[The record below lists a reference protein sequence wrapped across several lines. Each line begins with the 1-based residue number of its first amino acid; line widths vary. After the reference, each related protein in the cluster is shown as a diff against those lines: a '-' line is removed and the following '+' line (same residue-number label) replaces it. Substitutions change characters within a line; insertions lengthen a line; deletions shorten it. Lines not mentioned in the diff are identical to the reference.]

1 MRRTALLV
9 ASLLALLPAQATLAQ
24 AQEDVRPEFT
34 ERMEIGISTDEIAI
48 SSDFR
53 GADLTIFGAIDG
65 YDPSILAQGK
75 YDIVVALEGPKDDS
89 TVRKKE
95 RVFGIWVNRRS
106 MTFELVPESY
116 SLSSTR
122 DVETIAPP
130 PVLNGIG
137 VGIQHIR
144 LSPTGFVGDGSN
156 LSEFRESFRRL
167 KESGGF
173 YQRDPGGVQFISASL
188 FRATVRLPAN
198 VPNGT
203 HVVRAHLFRDGVF
216 ISEKALPLR
225 VMKTGIE
232 QMISNAAYGNPISYG
247 VFSVFLAVLTGWL
260 ASVMFRKE

>member
-1 MRRTALLV
+1 MRSLATLLLA
-9 ASLLALLPAQATLAQ
+9 ASLLVPGAAWALEKAGA
-24 AQEDVRPEFT
+24 EHPEKL
-34 ERMEIGISTDEIAI
+34 EIGVSTDEIAI

-53 GADLTIFGAIDG
+53 GVDLTIFGAIEG
-65 YDPSILAQGK
+65 YDPNLLAQGK
-75 YDIVVALEGPKDDS
+75 YDIVVALEGPKDDA

-95 RVFGIWVNRRS
+95 RIFGIWVNRYS

-122 DVETIAPP
+122 DVETIAPAGE
-130 PVLNGIG
+130 LNSVG

-144 LSPTGFVGDGSN
+144 LSPTGYFGDGSN
-156 LSEFRESFRRL
+156 LTEFRDAFRRL
-167 KESGGF
+167 KENGGF

-188 FRATVRLPAN
+188 FKATVRLPAS

-225 VMKTGIE
+225 VMKTGLE
-232 QMISNAAYGNPISYG
+232 QMISNAAYDDSMAYG
-247 VFSVFLAVLTGWL
+247 FFSVFLAVLTGWI
-260 ASVMFRKE
+260 ASVVFRKE

>member
-1 MRRTALLV
+1 MRALAALLVV
-9 ASLLALLPAQATLAQ
+9 ASLLVPAVAG
-24 AQEDVRPEFT
+24 AQEAAAPSQHPEKL
-34 ERMEIGISTDEIAI
+34 EIGISTDEIAI

-53 GADLTIFGAIDG
+53 GADLTIFGAIEG
-65 YDPSILAQGK
+65 YDADLLAKGK
-75 YDIVVALEGPKDDS
+75 YDVVVALEGPKDDA

-95 RVFGIWVNRRS
+95 RIFGIWVNRRS

-122 DVETIAPP
+122 DVETIAPTTD
-130 PVLNGIG
+130 LNSIG

-144 LSPTGFVGDGSN
+144 LTPTGYFGDGSN
-156 LSEFRESFRRL
+156 LTEFRDAFRRL
-167 KESGGF
+167 KDSGGF

-188 FRATVRLPAN
+188 FKATLRLPAS

-203 HVVRAHLFRDGVF
+203 HMVRAHLFRDGVF

-232 QMISNAAYGNPISYG
+232 QMISNAAYDNALPYG
-247 VFSVFLAVLTGWL
+247 LFSVLLAVLTGWL
-260 ASVMFRKE
+260 ASVVFRKD